1 MRHWRMQRFRGDSQ
15 AHLSFARL
23 EAQIEALAY

>member
-1 MRHWRMQRFRGDSQ
+1 MGNWRIQRFRGDSQ

-23 EAQIEALAY
+23 EAQLEPLAY